1 MHLSPLGFAAGQS
14 KKCTNQARS
23 TPILNPPTDFTD
35 LHRSLLLRRDSHR
48 IHRFHRSLLLRRDSH
63 RIHRFHRNLLL
74 RRNSHRFHGFTQM
87 QANCS
92 VNSVNSVGV
101 FTLYKYLC
109 GSVQSVGEYPLPVC
123 SVCSV
128 KSVGASLR
136 LRGRSLLLKRKL
148 PQISRIYTDVSKMF
162 CVFREFCGSKYLC
175 KSVKS
180 VGEYSLPVCSVN
192 SVNSVGGFNIGA
204 LSDMLV
210 HFLLWQAAKPSG
222 DKCTP
227 WSVPP
232 KTSSAGTTVLH
243 GDRCRQQDSIGCC
256 CGTPCRLR

>member
-1 MHLSPLGFAAGQS
+1 
-14 KKCTNQARS
+14 
-23 TPILNPPTDFTD
+23 
-35 LHRSLLLRRDSHR
+35 
-48 IHRFHRSLLLRRDSH
+48 
-63 RIHRFHRNLLL
+63 
-74 RRNSHRFHGFTQM
+74 M

-136 LRGRSLLLKRKL
+136 LWEKFIAEKRLPQNSQNSQKFIVEKKL
-148 PQISRIYTDVSKMF
+148 PQISRIYTDVSKIF

-175 KSVKS
+175 KSVQS

-222 DKCTP
+222 DKCTH

-232 KTSSAGTTVLH
+232 RTSSAGTTVLH

>member
-1 MHLSPLGFAAGQS
+1 MDFNIES
-14 KKCTNQARS
+14 RS
-23 TPILNPPTDFTD
+23 
-35 LHRSLLLRRDSHR
+35 
-48 IHRFHRSLLLRRDSH
+48 
-63 RIHRFHRNLLL
+63 LLL

-148 PQISRIYTDVSKMF
+148 PRNSRNTQKFIAEKKLPRNSRNSQKFIVEKKLPQISRIYTDASKLF
-162 CVFREFCGSKYLC
+162 CEFREFCGSFY
-175 KSVKS
+175 V
-180 VGEYSLPVCSVN
+180 
-192 SVNSVGGFNIGA
+192 I
-204 LSDMLV
+204 
-210 HFLLWQAAKPSG
+210 
-222 DKCTP
+222 
-227 WSVPP
+227 
-232 KTSSAGTTVLH
+232 
-243 GDRCRQQDSIGCC
+243 
-256 CGTPCRLR
+256 

>member
-1 MHLSPLGFAAGQS
+1 
-14 KKCTNQARS
+14 
-23 TPILNPPTDFTD
+23 
-35 LHRSLLLRRDSHR
+35 
-48 IHRFHRSLLLRRDSH
+48 
-63 RIHRFHRNLLL
+63 
-74 RRNSHRFHGFTQM
+74 M

-109 GSVQSVGEYPLPVC
+109 GSVQSVGEYSSASLFCVFREICGSLIKAAWEKFIAEKKLPQNSQNSQKFIVEKRLPQNSRNTQKFIAEKKLPQISQIYTDVSKMFCEFREFCGSKYLCESVQSVGEYSLPVC

-148 PQISRIYTDVSKMF
+148 PRNSRNTQKFIAEKKLPRNSRNTQKFIAEKKLPQISRIYTLSKLF
-162 CVFREFCGSKYLC
+162 CEFREFCGSKYLC

-192 SVNSVGGFNIGA
+192 SVNSVGVNIC
-204 LSDMLV
+204 V
-210 HFLLWQAAKPSG
+210 NPCNLWENILCQ
-222 DKCTP
+222 
-227 WSVPP
+227 SV
-232 KTSSAGTTVLH
+232 L
-243 GDRCRQQDSIGCC
+243 
-256 CGTPCRLR
+256 

>member
-1 MHLSPLGFAAGQS
+1 
-14 KKCTNQARS
+14 
-23 TPILNPPTDFTD
+23 
-35 LHRSLLLRRDSHR
+35 
-48 IHRFHRSLLLRRDSH
+48 
-63 RIHRFHRNLLL
+63 
-74 RRNSHRFHGFTQM
+74 M

-148 PQISRIYTDVSKMF
+148 PQNSQKFIAEKKLPQISRIYTDVSKMF

-180 VGEYSLPVCSVN
+180 VGE
-192 SVNSVGGFNIGA
+192 FNIGA

-232 KTSSAGTTVLH
+232 KTSSAGTTALRA
-243 GDRCRQQDSIGCC
+243 DRCRQQDSIGCC